1 MKVTKYK
8 NGGKTGDPKKMA
20 YSKRKTQKTP
30 APLKKKG
37 PAADKIKNRKA
48 NLEAQK
54 LNASSLP
61 RKNQPSPKRPSCP
74 RVAKNLN
81 LWGIRLSPSQ
91 LQNPWR
97 RRRDIVGFGTLKL
110 AST

>member
-37 PAADKIKNRKA
+37 PATNKIKK
-48 NLEAQK
+48 QQGQ
-54 LNASSLP
+54 S
-61 RKNQPSPKRPSCP
+61 
-74 RVAKNLN
+74 
-81 LWGIRLSPSQ
+81 G
-91 LQNPWR
+91 
-97 RRRDIVGFGTLKL
+97 G
-110 AST
+110 